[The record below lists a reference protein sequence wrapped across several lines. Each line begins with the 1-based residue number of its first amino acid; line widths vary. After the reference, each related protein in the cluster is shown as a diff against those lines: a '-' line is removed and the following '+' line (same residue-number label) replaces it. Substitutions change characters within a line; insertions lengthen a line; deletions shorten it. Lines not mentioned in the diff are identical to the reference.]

1 MPPFKLCI
9 HTGPC
14 RCSIPLPPTHKATAK
29 WIHGHLMKMDWVSR
43 HEHFHHLEEALTIG
57 NLMQVVRGL
66 FGPDDLLSGT
76 CTGSDLAIPVIILED
91 KIRKRQLTIYDFFVK
106 KQKAQP

>member
-1 MPPFKLCI
+1 MPP
-9 HTGPC
+9 
-14 RCSIPLPPTHKATAK
+14 SSPTHKATAK
-29 WIHGHLMKMDWVSR
+29 WIHDHLMKMDWVNR
-43 HEHFHHLEEALTIG
+43 HEHFHHLEKALTIG

-76 CTGSDLAIPVIILED
+76 CTGSDLAIPVIILGD

-106 KQKAQP
+106 KQKTQP

>member
-1 MPPFKLCI
+1 MPPI
-9 HTGPC
+9 HK
-14 RCSIPLPPTHKATAK
+14 STAK

-43 HEHFHHLEEALTIG
+43 HEHFHHLQEALTIG
-57 NLMQVVRGL
+57 NLMQVFRGL

-106 KQKAQP
+106 KQKAQPQLKITDFCAKQAQP